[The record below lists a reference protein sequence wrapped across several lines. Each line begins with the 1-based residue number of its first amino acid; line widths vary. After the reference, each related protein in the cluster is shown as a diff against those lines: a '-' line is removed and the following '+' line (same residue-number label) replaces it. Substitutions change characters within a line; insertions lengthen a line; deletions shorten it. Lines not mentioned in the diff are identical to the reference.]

1 MFIIFLDISFIP
13 ICTATKPSIAQLLIL
28 KTAKGK
34 KLEIIK
40 SMTPQW
46 QQLGFLMDF
55 DYDGRTVAFI
65 EAEYIQSKFVCCQE
79 IFKRWLKSPDATWE
93 NLIKV
98 LRDYDHQTL
107 AENIEDALGLWMVL
121 FCG

>member
-46 QQLGFLMDF
+46 QQLGLLMDF
-55 DYDGRTVAFI
+55 DDDGRTVAFI

-79 IFKRWLKSPDATWE
+79 IFLLWLKGPYATWE
-93 NLIKV
+93 NLIEV
-98 LRDYDHQTL
+98 LCDCECESL
-107 AENIEDALGLWMVL
+107 AEDIEDALGL
-121 FCG
+121 